1 MTPPNR
7 VLLVDDNDLNRTLV
21 RTILARSNHPA
32 ATAVDLIEA
41 DSLATARAALTEPV
55 KLVLLDLQLPDGDG
69 LTLARDLANGPA
81 ATRPVII
88 AVTGQA
94 LPEQLQAALA
104 AGCTAILTKPFLPRQ
119 IIELL
124 DAHLDTTATH

>member
-21 RTILARSNHPA
+21 RTILARSKHPA
-32 ATAVDLIEA
+32 AKAADLIEA

-55 KLVLLDLQLPDGDG
+55 TLVLLDLQLPDGDG
-69 LTLARDLANGPA
+69 LTLARDLTTWPP

-88 AVTGQA
+88 AVTAQA

-104 AGCTAILTKPFLPRQ
+104 AGCTSILTKPFLPHQ
-119 IIELL
+119 IIDLL
-124 DAHLDTTATH
+124 DAHLDTTTS